1 MSQPYVSTSR
11 ALHTTTSTHL
21 MYLMYLIS
29 IIFIIQVF
37 DSTWIFDE
45 THYAIIHGAIADIS

>member
-1 MSQPYVSTSR
+1 M
-11 ALHTTTSTHL
+11 

-29 IIFIIQVF
+29 IIQVF

-45 THYAIIHGAIADIS
+45 PHYAIIHGAIADIS